1 MPSLNHG
8 RSIPAKGVCDDDGD
22 YWTKMDSPAGSS
34 NRCRTTN
41 PTTTNPATSN
51 TTTRHRPWS
60 RLRRVGGTSCI
71 GVDPAVANLTSPLD
85 VCSFFNSAAP
95 LPRELSRTRTTA
107 QSTCSIYRSTSGN
120 CPSATSL
127 AMVWHASLKR
137 AATNRDRPPW
147 RSDRRGAPE
156 RRRGVSTATIG
167 GRGLFVIRTCPR
179 SRWSGRRSLR
189 RSCGGN
195 DARHRRC

>member
-1 MPSLNHG
+1 
-8 RSIPAKGVCDDDGD
+8 
-22 YWTKMDSPAGSS
+22 MDSPGGLS

-127 AMVWHASLKR
+127 AMVWHACFKH
-137 AATNRDRPPW
+137 AATNRYRPPW
-147 RSDRRGAPE
+147 RSDRRGH
-156 RRRGVSTATIG
+156 RGDSTATMV
-167 GRGLFVIRTCPR
+167 GRGLFVVVRVVFDRGGAGVDC
-179 SRWSGRRSLR
+179 SGDVPGR
-189 RSCGGN
+189 N
-195 DARHRRC
+195 DARHRQWWRDAPFIGRQQ